1 MVFACYCVV
10 GTMGYFAFASGTFK
24 KHYLANKMA
33 HAVQPGMIDQNFLNM
48 FAYDA
53 APAIFVRSLI
63 YIQLSCSYPLVNH
76 F

>member
-10 GTMGYFAFASGTFK
+10 GTMGYFAFASESFK
-24 KHYLANKMA
+24 TYYLKAKPA
-33 HAVQPGMIDQNFLNM
+33 GMIDQNFLNM
-48 FAYDA
+48 FKYDA
-53 APAIFVRSLI
+53 LPAIFVRTLI